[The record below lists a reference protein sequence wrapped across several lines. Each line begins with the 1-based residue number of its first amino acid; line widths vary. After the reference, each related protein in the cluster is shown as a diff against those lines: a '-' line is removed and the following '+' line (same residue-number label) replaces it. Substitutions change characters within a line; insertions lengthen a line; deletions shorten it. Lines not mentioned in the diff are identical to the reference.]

1 MADEQEEHIEKIKIE
16 HNALKVWDIDLRSD
30 LGRYKTDA
38 SIANEIARLDNNINS
53 AKSDLNR
60 TINSAKSDL
69 NSTINST
76 KSSLN
81 NSIGAVSGRVST
93 LESKNHT
100 VLYVSNKNGN
110 IWTLSEV
117 NING

>member
-38 SIANEIARLDNNINS
+38 SIANEIARLDNN
-53 AKSDLNR
+53 
-60 TINSAKSDL
+60 INSAKSDL

>member
-16 HNALKVWDIDLRSD
+16 NNALKVWDIDLRSD

-38 SIANEIARLDNNINS
+38 SIANEIARLDSN
-53 AKSDLNR
+53 
-60 TINSAKSDL
+60 INSAKSDL

-81 NSIGAVSGRVST
+81 NSIGAVSGRVSI

>member
-16 HNALKVWDIDLRSD
+16 HNALKVWDIDLRND
-30 LGRYKTDA
+30 LGRYRTDA
-38 SIANEIARLDNNINS
+38 SIANEIAILDNN
-53 AKSDLNR
+53 
-60 TINSAKSDL
+60 INSAKSDL

>member
-53 AKSDLNR
+53 AKSDLN
-60 TINSAKSDL
+60 
-69 NSTINST
+69 STINST
-76 KSSLN
+76 ENSLN

>member
-38 SIANEIARLDNNINS
+38 SIANEITRLDNN
-53 AKSDLNR
+53 
-60 TINSAKSDL
+60 INSAKSDL

>member
-16 HNALKVWDIDLRSD
+16 HNALKVWDIDLRND

-38 SIANEIARLDNNINS
+38 SIANEIAKLNN
-53 AKSDLNR
+53 
-60 TINSAKSDL
+60 TINSAESDL

-76 KSSLN
+76 RSSLN
-81 NSIGAVSGRVST
+81 NSIGAVSGRVSI